1 VLMNTSR
8 LVPPVVDIGLYD
20 YPEDPLAEIR
30 ARGYEVHA
38 FDAMAIAMELGDVR
52 LGNTVMLGAMAD
64 HLPFSAEVLLES
76 ILKRF
81 RARKPKM
88 VEVNQKA
95 FEAGREADAAASHD
109 KESGARHERRTIID
123 GNALSTQLRSEFAN
137 RAAAFKDKGVT
148 PCLAVILVGED
159 PASAVYV
166 RNKVAGCEKAGMR
179 SIKDVY
185 APDVAQ
191 SVVLARIAELN
202 ADPAVHG
209 ILVQL
214 PLPKHFDSE
223 AVLESIAPEK
233 DVDGFHAENV
243 GALMQ
248 GNPRFIPCTPYGVMK
263 MLESAQVPLKG
274 AEVVVVGRSNIVGK
288 PMAMLLLAQSCT
300 VTICHSQSKDLAFHT
315 RRADILIAAVG
326 RERMITGD
334 MIKPGAT
341 VIDVGIN
348 RFSSG
353 PNAGKL
359 CGDVDFDTAKEVAGI
374 TPVPGGVGP
383 MTITMLLANTLEAAE
398 RTQTRCA
405 K

>member
-1 VLMNTSR
+1 MT
-8 LVPPVVDIGLYD
+8 
-20 YPEDPLAEIR
+20 
-30 ARGYEVHA
+30 AR
-38 FDAMAIAMELGDVR
+38 
-52 LGNTVMLGAMAD
+52 
-64 HLPFSAEVLLES
+64 
-76 ILKRF
+76 
-81 RARKPKM
+81 
-88 VEVNQKA
+88 
-95 FEAGREADAAASHD
+95 
-109 KESGARHERRTIID
+109 IID
-123 GNALSTQLRSEFAN
+123 GNALSAEIRGQLAE
-137 RAAAFKDKGVT
+137 RAALLKSVGIT

-166 RNKVAGCEKAGMR
+166 RNKVAACEKVGMQSLR
-179 SIKDVY
+179 DVY
-185 APDVAQ
+185 AADVDPAL
-191 SVVLARIAELN
+191 VFERIAELN
-202 ADPAVHG
+202 ADPSVHG

-214 PLPKHFDSE
+214 PLPKHFDSA
-223 AVLESIAPEK
+223 AVLESISPEK

-263 MLESAQVPLKG
+263 MLESAKVPLKG
-274 AEVVVVGRSNIVGK
+274 AEVVIVGRSNIVGK

-315 RRADILIAAVG
+315 RRADILVAAVG
-326 RERMITGD
+326 RAKMITGD

-348 RFSSG
+348 RT
-353 PNAGKL
+353 PEGKL
-359 CGDVDFDTAKEVAGI
+359 CGDVDFETAKEVAGVI

-398 RTQTRCA
+398 RCI

>member
-1 VLMNTSR
+1 M
-8 LVPPVVDIGLYD
+8 
-20 YPEDPLAEIR
+20 
-30 ARGYEVHA
+30 
-38 FDAMAIAMELGDVR
+38 
-52 LGNTVMLGAMAD
+52 
-64 HLPFSAEVLLES
+64 SA
-76 ILKRF
+76 
-81 RARKPKM
+81 
-88 VEVNQKA
+88 
-95 FEAGREADAAASHD
+95 
-109 KESGARHERRTIID
+109 TIID

-137 RAAAFKDKGVT
+137 RAAALKEKGIT

-185 APDVAQ
+185 APDVDQ
-191 SVVLARIAELN
+191 SVVLARISELN

-214 PLPKHFDSE
+214 PLPKHFDSA
-223 AVLESIAPEK
+223 AVLESISPEK

-341 VIDVGIN
+341 VIDVGMN
-348 RFSSG
+348 LFSSG

-359 CGDVDFDTAKEVAGI
+359 CGDVDFETAREVAGI
-374 TPVPGGVGP
+374 ISPVPGGVGP

-398 RTQTRCA
+398 RCV

>member
-1 VLMNTSR
+1 M
-8 LVPPVVDIGLYD
+8 
-20 YPEDPLAEIR
+20 
-30 ARGYEVHA
+30 
-38 FDAMAIAMELGDVR
+38 
-52 LGNTVMLGAMAD
+52 
-64 HLPFSAEVLLES
+64 SA
-76 ILKRF
+76 
-81 RARKPKM
+81 
-88 VEVNQKA
+88 
-95 FEAGREADAAASHD
+95 
-109 KESGARHERRTIID
+109 TIID

-137 RAAAFKDKGVT
+137 RAAALKEKGVT

-185 APDVAQ
+185 APDVDQ

-214 PLPKHFDSE
+214 PLPKHFDSA

-263 MLESAQVPLKG
+263 MLESAKVPLKG

-300 VTICHSQSKDLAFHT
+300 VTICHSQTKDLAFHT

-341 VIDVGIN
+341 VIDVGMN

-359 CGDVDFDTAKEVAGI
+359 CGDVDFDTARDVAGII

-398 RTQTRCA
+398 RCV

>member
-1 VLMNTSR
+1 MT
-8 LVPPVVDIGLYD
+8 
-20 YPEDPLAEIR
+20 A
-30 ARGYEVHA
+30 
-38 FDAMAIAMELGDVR
+38 
-52 LGNTVMLGAMAD
+52 
-64 HLPFSAEVLLES
+64 
-76 ILKRF
+76 K
-81 RARKPKM
+81 
-88 VEVNQKA
+88 
-95 FEAGREADAAASHD
+95 
-109 KESGARHERRTIID
+109 IID
-123 GNALSTQLRSEFAN
+123 GNALSTEVRGQLAT
-137 RAAAFKDKGVT
+137 RAAALKDKGIT

-166 RNKVAGCEKAGMR
+166 RNKVAACEKAGMR
-179 SIKDVY
+179 SLRDVY
-185 APDVAQ
+185 APDVDPA
-191 SVVLARIAELN
+191 VVFARIAELN
-202 ADPAVHG
+202 ADPSVHG

-223 AVLESIAPEK
+223 AVLEAISPEK

-263 MLESAQVPLKG
+263 MLESANVPLKG
-274 AEVVVVGRSNIVGK
+274 AEVVIVGRSNIVGK
-288 PMAMLLLAQSCT
+288 PMAMLLLAKSCT

-315 RRADILIAAVG
+315 RRADILVAAVG
-326 RERMITGD
+326 RAKMITGD

-348 RFSSG
+348 RT
-353 PNAGKL
+353 AEGKL
-359 CGDVDFDTAKEVAGI
+359 CGDVDFDSAKEVAGAI

-398 RTQTRCA
+398 RSL

>member
-1 VLMNTSR
+1 M
-8 LVPPVVDIGLYD
+8 
-20 YPEDPLAEIR
+20 
-30 ARGYEVHA
+30 
-38 FDAMAIAMELGDVR
+38 
-52 LGNTVMLGAMAD
+52 
-64 HLPFSAEVLLES
+64 SA
-76 ILKRF
+76 
-81 RARKPKM
+81 
-88 VEVNQKA
+88 
-95 FEAGREADAAASHD
+95 
-109 KESGARHERRTIID
+109 TIID
-123 GNALSTQLRSEFAN
+123 GNALSAQLRSEFAN
-137 RAAAFKDKGVT
+137 RAAALKGKGIM

-159 PASAVYV
+159 AASAVYV

-223 AVLESIAPEK
+223 AVLESISPAK

-263 MLESAQVPLKG
+263 MLESAHVPLKG

-300 VTICHSQSKDLAFHT
+300 VTICHSQSRDLAFHT

-341 VIDVGIN
+341 VIDVGMN

-374 TPVPGGVGP
+374 ITPVPGGVGP

-398 RTQTRCA
+398 RCA